1 MVTDCR
7 RRRLLSLLPLLLTN
21 GGHIIINDIT
31 YDMNK
36 LWYTWY
42 DMRDS
47 DLWLMKIGERSLA
60 ENKSIPI
67 SIVTKL
73 STSDID
79 KFTHKFGMS
88 IKWMV
93 INGFHW
99 LETLFMNSWIHCPLQ
114 TCTCTHTARMWITT
128 FYLCHSCLLG
138 CLAKLKYRYH
148 FSFSITIQSTAEDPF
163 VFTRFSISHCDYKC
177 EYNRHR
183 HMHVILWNGL
193 MLITWRSRV

>member
-99 LETLFMNSWIHCPLQ
+99 LETLFMNSVNTLPSSNMHLH
-114 TCTCTHTARMWITT
+114 THCTHVNYNFLSLPFMSAGV
-128 FYLCHSCLLG
+128 LG
-138 CLAKLKYRYH
+138 KVEIPI
-148 FSFSITIQSTAEDPF
+148 SFFILYYNTINCWRPF
-163 VFTRFSISHCDYKC
+163 RFHP
-177 EYNRHR
+177 
-183 HMHVILWNGL
+183 ILNFPL
-193 MLITWRSRV
+193 RLQMRIQ